1 MDSSRGIPVEHKL
14 ETYNMPRPGP
24 TLCHPKNWLCR
35 SERNSALDTLA
46 PLLPLAHINGD
57 NAYSPT
63 NTRYKT
69 TR

>member
-1 MDSSRGIPVEHKL
+1 
-14 ETYNMPRPGP
+14 MPRTDP

-35 SERNSALDTLA
+35 SECKPALDTSSHFTTG
-46 PLLPLAHINGD
+46 PHGD
-57 NAYSPT
+57 NADSPP